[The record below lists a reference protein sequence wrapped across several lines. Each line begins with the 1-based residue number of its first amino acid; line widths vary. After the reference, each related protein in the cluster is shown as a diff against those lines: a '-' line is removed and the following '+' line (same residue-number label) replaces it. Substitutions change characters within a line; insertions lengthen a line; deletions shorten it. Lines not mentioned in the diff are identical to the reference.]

1 MPDAGEGN
9 LTSLVLNQRPKA
21 VLWDHHLSRNHFGF
35 GVLPNHGRIIAHTE
49 NDMANQ
55 NVNPHVM
62 AFLTGEITEAE
73 LGQRLSGKGASKPA
87 KPKNFTAKA
96 TAIGVSERSKSGN
109 GKERFLLDGDWG
121 TLYRASGTV
130 IPAGS
135 KLTITFE

>member
-1 MPDAGEGN
+1 
-9 LTSLVLNQRPKA
+9 
-21 VLWDHHLSRNHFGF
+21 
-35 GVLPNHGRIIAHTE
+35 
-49 NDMANQ
+49 MANPMQ
-55 NVNPHVM
+55 NPHFM
-62 AFLTGEITEAE
+62 AFISGEITEAE
-73 LGQRLSGKGASKPA
+73 LGQRLIGKSAKPA

-109 GKERFLLDGDWG
+109 GKERFLIDGDWG